1 MTRKF
6 WRVVWSEYQRN
17 VFRKSF
23 IMVLLS
29 LPLIITIGVGFGFFI
44 EGSENNNAPV
54 GIVDLAGIF
63 DDGLEMPAENT
74 RREVEFISFAD
85 ETAAMSALEANQV
98 QGFYVIDEN
107 YLINR
112 SIQVFYNRKIGNNA
126 SSQFYDLL
134 QINLLSDRPDDVAY
148 RIARGTDVTVQS
160 SDRRRS
166 IPDGGPTFGLM
177 MPLFIM
183 LAFVGML
190 LISSGYLMGAVA
202 DERENRTIEILITSI
217 SPTKL
222 IGGKILGIAGIGIT
236 LLVVWS
242 LITVLGIFIANRL
255 GVTWFQQLD
264 MDWRVVISGLTV
276 AIPAYVLASALMTMI
291 GAMVS
296 STQEGQSVSAIV
308 IILHMIP
315 LYISFLMI
323 TDPNGTISV
332 ILSMLPFTS
341 LMTLAMRSL
350 GASVPVWQVVVSV
363 VIQILCAVGAV
374 FLAGRALKANLL
386 NVGQRLRLPQLFRSG
401 NRIERGS

>member
-401 NRIERGS
+401 NRTERGS